1 MKTNHEYPISLT
13 IDYPKRPLDKVS
25 TFFRIFTVIPIL
37 IILGLLQAGGS
48 EIQSSLAGFV
58 ILPTLLMLLFC
69 QKYPK
74 WWFDWNFNLAGFAAR
89 VTAYFALLSDVYPS
103 TDEEQYV
110 HLQFPYPNAKTD
122 LNRWMP
128 LVKWFLAIPHYI
140 VLAVLSIIVLIVVI
154 ISWFAI
160 LFTGRIPRNLFEF
173 IVGVFRWYLRVA
185 GYALLLTTDQ
195 YPPFSLAE

>member
-1 MKTNHEYPISLT
+1 MKTNNEYPISLT
-13 IDYPKRPLDKVS
+13 IDYPNRPLDRVS
-25 TFFRIFTVIPIL
+25 TFLRIFVVIPIL
-37 IILGLLQAGGS
+37 IILGLLQAGGDD
-48 EIQSSLAGFV
+48 IQGLLAGFV
-58 ILPTLLMLLFC
+58 FLPTLLMLLFC

-74 WWFDWNFNLAGFAAR
+74 WWFDWNFNLVGFAAR
-89 VTAYFALLSDVYPS
+89 VAAYMALLSDVYPS

-110 HLQFPYPNAKTD
+110 HLQLPYPDAKKD

-140 VLAVLSIIVLIVVI
+140 VLAVLSFIVVLVVI
-154 ISWFAI
+154 FCWFVI
-160 LFTGRIPRNLFEF
+160 LFTGRIPKKFFEF
-173 IVGVFRWYLRVA
+173 ITGVFRWYLRVA